1 MIFGTPPPQ
10 HLRGWG
16 GVKLPAAA
24 RLPGWAQELVVVPI
38 KVGKITIKVGA
49 LGRVADG
56 CLQWASQEPSV
67 LPGLL
72 QISPAIFPV
81 FPCSSEQHR
90 DRHVYKHCPYFHR
103 SLEIITQVLK
113 KQLSSGCG

>member
-16 GVKLPAAA
+16 GVKPPAAA

-56 CLQWASQEPSV
+56 CLQWASPTLGRSQGFSQDCSKF
-67 LPGLL
+67 L
-72 QISPAIFPV
+72 QPFSQAN
-81 FPCSSEQHR
+81 
-90 DRHVYKHCPYFHR
+90 
-103 SLEIITQVLK
+103 SLQFGTALGQARL
-113 KQLSSGCG
+113 

>member
-1 MIFGTPPPQ
+1 M
-10 HLRGWG
+10 
-16 GVKLPAAA
+16 
-24 RLPGWAQELVVVPI
+24 VVPI

-49 LGRVADG
+49 LGMSATAFAHPG
-56 CLQWASQEPSV
+56 QEPRV

-81 FPCSSEQHR
+81 FPCSSEQHW